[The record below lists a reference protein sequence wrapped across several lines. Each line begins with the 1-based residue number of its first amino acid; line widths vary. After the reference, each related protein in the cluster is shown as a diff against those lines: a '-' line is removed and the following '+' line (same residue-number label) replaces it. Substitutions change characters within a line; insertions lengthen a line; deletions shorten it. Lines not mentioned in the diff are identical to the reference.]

1 MVHVHTGDARTRTL
15 SLTQNIFLF
24 YRSEPMAQHIDRI
37 TETKIKESANIVDV
51 VGDFLTLKKRGV
63 EYVCLCPFHD
73 DHTLGNFSVNPAK
86 NCYKC
91 FSCGAGGDA
100 VKFLMEYRGSRLS
113 YPDALRY
120 LAKKYSISVPE
131 DGDDERWKHVKPAKP
146 REIVEVHKE
155 LLVMLRS
162 TVLTT
167 VKNQQL
173 NTFID
178 WFRHLPWSNDPVNNQ
193 RARVEQ
199 TLWMYCVGPW
209 IDGRVCFWQIDEQ
222 GRPHGGKLMR
232 YGNDGKRVKTEN
244 PGWMHNQKGIR
255 ESIDFDK
262 YEYRATLFGL
272 HLLNRYPNAAINI
285 VESEKTALIC
295 ANAYGKPEES
305 LWMACGGLKFL
316 KLESLQPIIDQGR
329 RIWLWPDKDGI
340 DDWRQKCEHLLNERV
355 KITTKFLDVYWTEDD
370 GPKAD
375 VADIII
381 RHMRRPETVR
391 RQDSTSEDERKP
403 LVLDSDEPFLDPIE
417 ILDPLVHEW
426 RQRLRLRYNFRNNT
440 THLDNILTVGE
451 ILSEHPILKTLIEDN
466 ERQI

>member
-1 MVHVHTGDARTRTL
+1 MVHGHTGDAHMRTL
-15 SLTQNIFLF
+15 SLTEYFF
-24 YRSEPMAQHIDRI
+24 YSAHNKTMAGHIDRI

-73 DHTLGNFSVNPAK
+73 DHTLGNFSVNPTK

-100 VKFLMEYRGSRLS
+100 VKFLMEYKGSQLS

-120 LAKKYSISVPE
+120 LAKKYNIYIE
-131 DGDDERWKHVKPAKP
+131 DGDDDRWKHVKPSKP
-146 REIVEVHKE
+146 REIIEVHKE
-155 LLVMLRS
+155 LLVISRG
-162 TVLTT
+162 TVLMVT
-167 VKNQQL
+167 KNQQL
-173 NTFID
+173 NVFID
-178 WFRHLPWSNDPVNNQ
+178 WFRHLPWSNDHSNNQ

-232 YGNDGKRVKTEN
+232 YGNDGKRDKTEN
-244 PGWMHNQKGIR
+244 PGWIYNQKGIR

-272 HLLNRYPNAAINI
+272 HLLNRYPDAAINI

-295 ANAYGKPEES
+295 ANAYGHPERS

-316 KLESLQPIIDQGR
+316 KLESLHPLIDQGR
-329 RIWLWPDKDGI
+329 RVWLWPDKDGVE
-340 DDWRQKCEHLLNERV
+340 DWKQKCEHLLSDRV
-355 KITTKFLDVYWTEDD
+355 TITTRFLEENWIEED

-381 RHMRRPETVR
+381 RHMRRPETYVR
-391 RQDSTSEDERKP
+391 RIKQEKIQTQQVRD
-403 LVLDSDEPFLDPIE
+403 LSDEPFIDPEELADPRLHQWRE
-417 ILDPLVHEW
+417 I
-426 RQRLRLRYNFRNNT
+426 LRLRYNFNKRHNGN
-440 THLDNILTVGE
+440 
-451 ILSEHPILKTLIEDN
+451 K
-466 ERQI
+466 Q

>member
-1 MVHVHTGDARTRTL
+1 
-15 SLTQNIFLF
+15 
-24 YRSEPMAQHIDRI
+24 MAGHIDRI

-73 DHTLGNFSVNPAK
+73 DHTLGNFSVNPTK

-100 VKFLMEYRGSRLS
+100 VKFLMEYKGSQLS

-120 LAKKYSISVPE
+120 LAKKYNVYIE
-131 DGDDERWKHVKPAKP
+131 DGDDDRWKHVKPAKP

-155 LLVMLRS
+155 LLVMSRD
-162 TVLTT
+162 VVMLTT
-167 VKNQQL
+167 VKQPKDERLLPLFDIIKHQL
-173 NTFID
+173 NVFIE
-178 WFRHLPWSNDPVNNQ
+178 WFRHLPWSNDPSNNQ

-232 YGNDGKRVKTEN
+232 YGNDGKRDKTEN
-244 PGWMHNQKGIR
+244 PGWIYNQKGIR

-272 HLLNRYPNAAINI
+272 HLLNRYPDAAINI
-285 VESEKTALIC
+285 VESEKTALVC
-295 ANAYGKPEES
+295 ANAYGHPERS

-316 KLESLQPIIDQGR
+316 KLESLQPLIDQGR
-329 RIWLWPDKDGI
+329 RVWLWPDKDGVE
-340 DDWRQKCEHLLNERV
+340 DWKQKCEHLLSDRV
-355 KITTKFLDVYWTEDD
+355 TITTRFLEENWIEED

-381 RHMRRPETVR
+381 RHMRRPETYVR
-391 RQDSTSEDERKP
+391 RIKQEKIQTQQVRD
-403 LVLDSDEPFLDPIE
+403 LSDEPFIDPEELADPRLHQWRE
-417 ILDPLVHEW
+417 IL
-426 RQRLRLRYNFRNNT
+426 RNKYNFNKRR
-440 THLDNILTVGE
+440 
-451 ILSEHPILKTLIEDN
+451 
-466 ERQI
+466 RQ